1 MEPSLV
7 YIYSPPPPQ
16 SVVCD
21 FLLRESPFLKRRRL
35 PMGRISAGGSSERV
49 INILQALRGSQTEN
63 SRGWCAARVNER
75 TRAAWWRTTLH
86 PRSRSTFANGFVSSA
101 TTTIDL
107 GRSFELIVIFLPG
120 RIHFLVI
127 SWFRGVPFFE
137 FRSRLPSECR
147 RAGKIV
153 THKKNVNLPR
163 PK

>member
-1 MEPSLV
+1 MVREKRKITDGARCEGEMEPSLV

-35 PMGRISAGGSSERV
+35 PMVRISAGGSSERV

-86 PRSRSTFANGFVSSA
+86 PPGSRSTFANGFRIVSHY
-101 TTTIDL
+101 IDL

-120 RIHFLVI
+120 RIQFLVI
-127 SWFRGVPFFE
+127 SWFRRGAIF
-137 FRSRLPSECR
+137 
-147 RAGKIV
+147 
-153 THKKNVNLPR
+153 
-163 PK
+163 